1 MQIIA
6 FGFLGVIF
14 LGSILLYL
22 PISNQE
28 PIAYLDALFVSV
40 SAVCVTGLVTVVPA
54 VQFTV
59 FGKIILLLLIQI
71 GGLGVIACTMA
82 VFLAI
87 RKKITMKSRV
97 MIQQT
102 YNLETLSGL
111 VRFIIRILKGTVLV
125 EGIGAVLFAFYL
137 CLSMDLSG
145 DWHMGSSILCPHSV
159 MQELIYWHHQLYGIC

>member
-1 MQIIA
+1 MKTDWQNVHSKVQEKRKKVTFNTMQIIA

-40 SAVCVTGLVTVVPA
+40 SAVCVTGLVTCISGC
-54 VQFTV
+54 TV
-59 FGKIILLLLIQI
+59 YLVWKGSTAGLIQI

-87 RKKITMKSRV
+87 RKKIT
-97 MIQQT
+97 
-102 YNLETLSGL
+102 
-111 VRFIIRILKGTVLV
+111 
-125 EGIGAVLFAFYL
+125 
-137 CLSMDLSG
+137 
-145 DWHMGSSILCPHSV
+145 
-159 MQELIYWHHQLYGIC
+159 

>member
-1 MQIIA
+1 MKTDWQNVHSKIQEKRKKVTFSTMQIIA
-6 FGFLGVIF
+6 FGFLGVIL

-111 VRFIIRILKGTVLV
+111 VRFIIRILKGNSSRRGNRSCV
-125 EGIGAVLFAFYL
+125 ICILFCA
-137 CLSMDLSG
+137 
-145 DWHMGSSILCPHSV
+145 
-159 MQELIYWHHQLYGIC
+159 

>member
-1 MQIIA
+1 MKTDWHNLHSKIQEKRKKVTFSTMQIIA

-28 PIAYLDALFVSV
+28 PIAVSGC
-40 SAVCVTGLVTVVPA
+40 AVRIRFCSVCDRPGDGSSGSTVYSVWKDQYYW
-54 VQFTV
+54 V
-59 FGKIILLLLIQI
+59 LIQI

-111 VRFIIRILKGTVLV
+111 VRFIIRILKGNSSRR
-125 EGIGAVLFAFYL
+125 GNR
-137 CLSMDLSG
+137 SG
-145 DWHMGSSILCPHSV
+145 V
-159 MQELIYWHHQLYGIC
+159 ICVSFCA

>member
-1 MQIIA
+1 MKTDWQNVHSKVQEKRKKVTFNTMQIIA

-40 SAVCVTGLVTVVPA
+40 SAVCVTGLVTVFPA
-54 VQFTV
+54 AQFTL
-59 FGKIILLLLIQI
+59 FGKVVLLGLIQI

-87 RKKITMKSRV
+87 RKKITMNDPAD
-97 MIQQT
+97 IQ
-102 YNLETLSGL
+102 SGD
-111 VRFIIRILKGTVLV
+111 VERNGTVYYPDS
-125 EGIGAVLFAFYL
+125 EGNSSCRGHR
-137 CLSMDLSG
+137 SG
-145 DWHMGSSILCPHSV
+145 V
-159 MQELIYWHHQLYGIC
+159 ICVSFCS

>member
-82 VFLAI
+82 VFLDNTD
-87 RKKITMKSRV
+87 KKITIEKQSHDPADV
-97 MIQQT
+97 
-102 YNLETLSGL
+102 
-111 VRFIIRILKGTVLV
+111 
-125 EGIGAVLFAFYL
+125 
-137 CLSMDLSG
+137 
-145 DWHMGSSILCPHSV
+145 
-159 MQELIYWHHQLYGIC
+159 

>member
-1 MQIIA
+1 MKTDWQNVHSKVQEKRKKVTFNTMQIIA

-40 SAVCVTGLVTVVPA
+40 SAVCVTGLVTVFPA
-54 VQFTV
+54 AQFTL
-59 FGKIILLLLIQI
+59 FGKVVLLGLIQI

-102 YNLETLSGL
+102 YNLETLSGM
-111 VRFIIRILKGTVLV
+111 VRFIIRILKGTVS
-125 EGIGAVLFAFYL
+125 F
-137 CLSMDLSG
+137 CS
-145 DWHMGSSILCPHSV
+145 
-159 MQELIYWHHQLYGIC
+159 

>member
-1 MQIIA
+1 MKTDWQNVHSKVQEKRKKVTFSTMQIIA

-59 FGKIILLLLIQI
+59 FGKISTTFADPDRRAGRDRMYHGSISGNPQKDYDEKQSHDPADIQ
-71 GGLGVIACTMA
+71 
-82 VFLAI
+82 
-87 RKKITMKSRV
+87 
-97 MIQQT
+97 
-102 YNLETLSGL
+102 
-111 VRFIIRILKGTVLV
+111 
-125 EGIGAVLFAFYL
+125 
-137 CLSMDLSG
+137 SG
-145 DWHMGSSILCPHSV
+145 DVERASTVYYPDSEREQFL
-159 MQELIYWHHQLYGIC
+159 